1 MVVRA
6 TRVRQHLGL
15 DCAAAEELHPLA
27 VVIHLHLQRRVREGE
42 VAVDPTVLVVAEN
55 VVDETLHNALHVV
68 DDAIGVRFGKG
79 ADDFHLR
86 ENWIVRP
93 VHLITTI
100 RVSHNDKRLDSLR
113 QQLHLV
119 GTRMGTEHMGRV
131 HIVSIAL
138 PTTDVVFRNQN
149 VVERLLCCDNGRE
162 VLKHLKFILVLVI
175 EKRKNRFL

>member
-1 MVVRA
+1 MEAR
-6 TRVRQHLGL
+6 R
-15 DCAAAEELHPLA
+15 ELY
-27 VVIHLHLQRRVREGE
+27 
-42 VAVDPTVLVVAEN
+42 LVVAEN

-68 DDAIGVRFGKG
+68 DDAIGVRLTGMGGFRSYFGKG

-93 VHLITTI
+93 VHLITKI

-119 GTRMGTEHMGRV
+119 GTTRHYELREPPRMGTEHMGRV